1 MTLDS
6 EVPDR
11 VSPREVVGSGLCIG
25 CGACVGGP
33 ARGVSARMGLD
44 RFGQYKPAGSAA
56 WLGAPTR
63 LLART
68 CPFSPA
74 AANEDEIAGVRF
86 PQASQWDPAL
96 GRYEAAYVGAVADE
110 TMRGRGSSGG
120 MVTWTAVEL
129 LERGLVDAVAHV
141 GPTGGLGFGYRI
153 SRTPDAVR
161 AGAKSR
167 YHPVELS
174 GVLAEIRARPGRYAV
189 VGVPCFIKALHLLRA
204 AEPVL
209 AERIVLTLGLYCGHS
224 KSARMAESFAWQMG
238 ARADQVEAF
247 DYRIKD
253 PRRPANWYA
262 ADLTLKSGE
271 RRRKD
276 WWHMADGDWGAG
288 FFQNPACDACDDV
301 MAETADVAFGDAW
314 IEPYA
319 SDGRGTNVVVVR
331 SPMVAS
337 LIRAAI
343 DDGRLA
349 LEPLSP
355 ERVAETQA
363 AGLRHRR
370 EGLAY
375 RLTWPRRGLRP
386 RKRVPPRAENLPTR
400 RKLVYRLR
408 AHIRTWSHRMFWAAR
423 VTRLP
428 GLYLI
433 WARLILRLYQA
444 LTYSRGPLGRL
455 LDRLLPQSR

>member
-1 MTLDS
+1 MRTAL
-6 EVPDR
+6 EVPER
-11 VSPREVVGSGLCIG
+11 VSPRDMVGSNLCIG
-25 CGACVGGP
+25 CGACAAGP
-33 ARGVSARMGLD
+33 ARAVRSRMRLDGL
-44 RFGQYKPAGSAA
+44 GQYKPDGPAS
-56 WLGAPTR
+56 WLNTPTR
-63 LLART
+63 LLANT

-74 AANEDEIAGVRF
+74 AANEDDIAAARF
-86 PQASQWDPAL
+86 PQAPGWDPAL
-96 GRYEAAYVGAVADE
+96 GRFEATYVGAVSDE
-110 TMRGRGSSGG
+110 TLRASGSSGG

-129 LERGLVDAVAHV
+129 LEHGLVDAVAHV
-141 GPTGGLGFGYRI
+141 GPTAGLGFGYRI
-153 SRTPDAVR
+153 SRTPDEVR

-167 YHPVELS
+167 YYPVELS
-174 GVLAEIRARPGRYAV
+174 GVLNEIRAMPGRYAV

-209 AERIVLTLGLYCGHS
+209 AERIVLTLGLFCGHS

-238 ARADQVEAF
+238 ARSDQVEAF

-253 PRRPANWYA
+253 PARPANWYA
-262 ADLTLKSGE
+262 ADLTLKTGE

-301 MAETADVAFGDAW
+301 VAETADIAFGDAW

-319 SDGRGTNVVVVR
+319 SDGRGTNVVIVR
-331 SPMVAS
+331 SPAVAS

-343 DDGRLA
+343 EDGRLLLA
-349 LEPLSP
+349 PLSP
-355 ERVAETQA
+355 GRVAETQA

-375 RLTWPRRGLRP
+375 RLTWPRRGVHP
-386 RKRVPPRAENLPTR
+386 RKRVPPRAEGLPTR

-408 AHIRTWSHRMFWAAR
+408 AHIRTGSHRVFWMAR
-423 VTRLP
+423 TLRQP
-428 GLYLI
+428 WLYTI
-433 WARLILRLYQA
+433 WARTILRLYQA
-444 LTYSRGPLGRL
+444 LTYSHGPLGRL
-455 LDRLLPQSR
+455 VDRLLPQSH

>member
-1 MTLDS
+1 M
-6 EVPDR
+6 
-11 VSPREVVGSGLCIG
+11 VGSDLCIG
-25 CGACVGGP
+25 CGACAAGP
-33 ARGVSARMGLD
+33 ARAVGSRMRLD
-44 RFGQYKPAGSAA
+44 GFGQYKPDGPAS
-56 WLGAPTR
+56 WLNTPTR

-74 AANEDEIAGVRF
+74 AANESDIAAARF
-86 PQASQWDPAL
+86 PQALGWDPAL
-96 GRYEAAYVGAVADE
+96 GRFEATYVGAVADE
-110 TMRGRGSSGG
+110 TLRAGGSSGG

-129 LERGLVDAVAHV
+129 LERGLIDAIAHV
-141 GPTGGLGFGYRI
+141 APTAGLGFGYRM
-153 SRTPDAVR
+153 SRSPDEVR

-174 GVLAEIRARPGRYAV
+174 GVLNEIRARPGRYAV

-209 AERIVLTLGLYCGHS
+209 AERIVLTLGLFCGHS

-238 ARADQVEAF
+238 VRPDQVEAF

-253 PRRPANWYA
+253 MARPANWYA
-262 ADLTLKSGE
+262 ADLTLKAGE

-301 MAETADVAFGDAW
+301 VAETADIAFGDAW

-319 SDGRGTNVVVVR
+319 SDGRGTNVVIVR
-331 SPMVAS
+331 SPVVAS
-337 LIRAAI
+337 LIKAAI
-343 DDGRLA
+343 DDGRLL

-375 RLTWPRRGLRP
+375 RLTWPRRGVQP
-386 RKRVPPRAENLPTR
+386 RKRVPPRAEGLPTR

-408 AHIRTWSHRMFWAAR
+408 AHIRTWSHRMFWIAR
-423 VTRLP
+423 TVRLP
-428 GLYLI
+428 WLYTI
-433 WARLILRLYQA
+433 WARTILRLYQA

-455 LDRLLPQSR
+455 VDRLLLQSR

>member
-1 MTLDS
+1 MTRDP
-6 EVPDR
+6 EPPDR
-11 VSPREVVGSGLCIG
+11 VSPREVVGSDLCIG
-25 CGACVGGP
+25 CGACAGGP
-33 ARGVSARMGLD
+33 ARGVGARMRQDSL
-44 RFGQYKPAGSAA
+44 GQYKPAGPSS
-56 WLGAPTR
+56 WLRAPTR
-63 LLART
+63 LFART

-74 AANEDEIAGVRF
+74 AANEDDIAAARF
-86 PQASQWDPAL
+86 PEAPQRDPAL
-96 GRYEAAYVGAVADE
+96 GRHETAYVGATADE
-110 TMRGRGSSGG
+110 ALRARGSSGG

-129 LERGLVDAVAHV
+129 LERGLVDAIVHV

-153 SRTPDAVR
+153 SRTLDEVR

-174 GVLAEIRARPGRYAV
+174 GVLNEIRARPGRYAV
-189 VGVPCFIKALHLLRA
+189 VGVPCFVKALHLLRA

-209 AERIVLTLGLYCGHS
+209 AERIVLTLGLFCGHS

-238 ARADQVEAF
+238 ARPEAVESF
-247 DYRIKD
+247 DYRVKD
-253 PRRPANWYA
+253 AARPANWYA

-301 MAETADVAFGDAW
+301 TAETADIAFGDAW

-319 SDGRGTNVVVVR
+319 SDGRGTNVVIVR
-331 SPMVAS
+331 SPVLAR
-337 LIRAAI
+337 LVQAAI
-343 DDGRLA
+343 AQGRLA
-349 LEPLSP
+349 LEPLAAD
-355 ERVAETQA
+355 RVAETQA

-386 RKRVPPRAENLPTR
+386 RKRVQPRADGLPTR

-408 AHIRTWSHRMFWAAR
+408 AHIRTWSHRMFWFAR
-423 VTRLP
+423 VTHMPLA
-428 GLYLI
+428 YVV
-433 WARLILRLYQA
+433 WARSILRLYQA

-455 LDRLLPQSR
+455 FDRLLPQTR